1 MVGGAIA
8 GLSPVGCLLM
18 FGTRLPLM
26 SNFCAVSRSH
36 RLLCSSLIQRSA
48 DKPTLVVCVTQQPAE
63 VALAILVSVL
73 TLVRLVVAD
82 DTPSCSTRGAVTGHV
97 TSNATDYRTFNASL
111 SICRAD
117 STDSDSQNQQCNE
130 HFHCKPPMSQPI
142 HKKGR
147 RHLVPS
153 NRRGNTEN
161 GTN

>member
-1 MVGGAIA
+1 LLFLDPAI
-8 GLSPVGCLLM
+8 
-18 FGTRLPLM
+18 LPT
-26 SNFCAVSRSH
+26 N
-36 RLLCSSLIQRSA
+36 Q
-48 DKPTLVVCVTQQPAE
+48 PLVACVTQQPAE
-63 VALAILVSVL
+63 VTLAILVSVL

-117 STDSDSQNQQCNE
+117 SSDSDSQYEQRNE
-130 HFHCKPPMSQPI
+130 HFHFKSPMSQPS
-142 HKKGR
+142 HKKAC